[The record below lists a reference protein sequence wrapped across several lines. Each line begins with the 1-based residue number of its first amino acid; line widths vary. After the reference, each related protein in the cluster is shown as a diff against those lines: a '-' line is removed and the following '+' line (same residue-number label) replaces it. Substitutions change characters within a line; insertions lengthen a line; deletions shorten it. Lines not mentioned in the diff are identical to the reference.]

1 MNSTDYERLKA
12 KILEY
17 IRMNLKESRLQ
28 HTYRVAETAV
38 AMARREGADVRK
50 AEIAALLHDCARN
63 LSPEKLNSLVEELG
77 LPDRYR
83 DNVNLSHSK
92 VGAAFAGRL
101 FNIDEREILDAISYH
116 TTGRCRMTTLEKIV
130 FLADAIEP
138 GRDYPGVEAIRDA
151 AEESLDR
158 GCLKSLEGTI
168 EFLKAADKFI
178 DNDTIEAF
186 NDIKEKIG

>member
-63 LSPEKLNSLVEELG
+63 LPPEKLNSLVEELG

-83 DNVNLSHSK
+83 NNVNLSHSK

-101 FNIDEREILDAISYH
+101 FNIDDREILDAISYH

-168 EFLKAADKFI
+168 EFLKATDKFI

>member
-1 MNSTDYERLKA
+1 MNSTDYERLKE

-63 LSPEKLNSLVEELG
+63 LPPEKLNSLVEELG

-101 FNIDEREILDAISYH
+101 FNIDDREILDAISYH

-151 AEESLDR
+151 ADESLDR

>member
-1 MNSTDYERLKA
+1 MNSTDHERLKE

-50 AEIAALLHDCARN
+50 AEIAALLHDCARS
-63 LSPEKLNSLVEELG
+63 LPPEKLNSLVEESG

-101 FNIDEREILDAISYH
+101 FNIDDREILDAISYH

>member
-17 IRMNLKESRLQ
+17 IRNNLKESRLQ

-63 LSPEKLNSLVEELG
+63 LPPEKLNSLVEELG

-101 FNIDEREILDAISYH
+101 FNIDDREILDAISYH

>member
-1 MNSTDYERLKA
+1 MNSTDHERLKE

-28 HTYRVAETAV
+28 HIYRVAETAV

-63 LSPEKLNSLVEELG
+63 LPPEKLNSLVEELG

-101 FNIDEREILDAISYH
+101 FNIDDREILDAISYH

>member
-63 LSPEKLNSLVEELG
+63 LPPEKLNSLVEELG

-101 FNIDEREILDAISYH
+101 FNIDDREILDAISYH
-116 TTGRCRMTTLEKIV
+116 TTGRCGMTTLEKIV

>member
-1 MNSTDYERLKA
+1 MNSTDHERLKE

-50 AEIAALLHDCARN
+50 AEIAALLHYCARN

-101 FNIDEREILDAISYH
+101 FNIDDREILDAISYH

>member
-1 MNSTDYERLKA
+1 MNSTDHERLKE

-63 LSPEKLNSLVEELG
+63 LPPEKLNSLVEESG

-101 FNIDEREILDAISYH
+101 FNIDDREILDAISYH

>member
-1 MNSTDYERLKA
+1 MNSTDHERLKE

-38 AMARREGADVRK
+38 AMARREGVDVRK

-63 LSPEKLNSLVEELG
+63 LPPEKLNSLVEELG
-77 LPDRYR
+77 LPERYR

-101 FNIDEREILDAISYH
+101 FNIDDREILDAISYH

-138 GRDYPGVEAIRDA
+138 GRDYPGVEAIRKA
-151 AEESLDR
+151 AEKSLDK
-158 GCLKSLEGTI
+158 GCLMSLEGTI
-168 EFLKAADKFI
+168 GFLEAADKFI
-178 DNDTIEAF
+178 DTDTIDAF

>member
-1 MNSTDYERLKA
+1 MNSTDHERLKE

>member
-63 LSPEKLNSLVEELG
+63 LPPEKLNSLVEELG

-101 FNIDEREILDAISYH
+101 FNIDDREILDAISYH

>member
-17 IRMNLKESRLQ
+17 IRNNLKKSRLQ
-28 HTYRVAETAV
+28 HTFRVAETAV
-38 AMARREGADVRK
+38 AMAGREGADERR

-63 LSPEKLNSLVEELG
+63 LPAERLNSLVDELG
-77 LPDRYR
+77 LPERYR
-83 DNVNLSHSK
+83 NNVNLAHSK
-92 VGAAFAGRL
+92 V
-101 FNIDEREILDAISYH
+101 
-116 TTGRCRMTTLEKIV
+116 V

>member
-1 MNSTDYERLKA
+1 MNSTDHERLKE

-63 LSPEKLNSLVEELG
+63 LPPEKLNSLVEKLG

-101 FNIDEREILDAISYH
+101 FNIDDREILDAISYH

>member
-1 MNSTDYERLKA
+1 MNSTDHERLKE

-38 AMARREGADVRK
+38 TLARREGADVGK

-63 LSPEKLNSLVEELG
+63 LPPDRLNCLVEKLG

-92 VGAAFAGRL
+92 VGAAFARGV
-101 FNIDEREILDAISYH
+101 FNIEDREILDAISYH

>member
-1 MNSTDYERLKA
+1 MNSTDHERLKE

-63 LSPEKLNSLVEELG
+63 LPPEKLNSLVEELG

-83 DNVNLSHSK
+83 NNVNLSHSK

-101 FNIDEREILDAISYH
+101 FNIDDREILDAISYH

-178 DNDTIEAF
+178 DNDTIDAF

>member
-1 MNSTDYERLKA
+1 MNSTDHERLKE

-38 AMARREGADVRK
+38 AMARREGVDVRK

-63 LSPEKLNSLVEELG
+63 LPPEKLNSLVEELG

-101 FNIDEREILDAISYH
+101 FNIDDREILDAISYH

>member
-1 MNSTDYERLKA
+1 
-12 KILEY
+12 
-17 IRMNLKESRLQ
+17 MNLKESRLQ

-63 LSPEKLNSLVEELG
+63 LPPEKLNSLVEELK
-77 LPDRYR
+77 LPERYR

-101 FNIDEREILDAISYH
+101 FNIVDREILDAISYH

-138 GRDYPGVEAIRDA
+138 GRDYPGVEAIRKA
-151 AEESLDR
+151 AEKSLDK
-158 GCLKSLEGTI
+158 GCLMSLEGTI
-168 EFLKAADKFI
+168 GFLEAADKFI
-178 DNDTIEAF
+178 DTDTIDAF

>member
-1 MNSTDYERLKA
+1 MNSTDHERLKE

-38 AMARREGADVRK
+38 AMARRGGADVRK

-63 LSPEKLNSLVEELG
+63 LPPEKLNSLVEELG

-101 FNIDEREILDAISYH
+101 FNIDDREILDAISYH

-168 EFLKAADKFI
+168 EFLNAADKFI

>member
-1 MNSTDYERLKA
+1 MNSTDHEQLKE

-38 AMARREGADVRK
+38 VMAVKEGADVRK

-63 LSPEKLNSLVEELG
+63 LPPERLNTLVTELG

-92 VGAAFAGRL
+92 VGAAFARCV
-101 FNIDEREILDAISYH
+101 FAIEDRDILNAISYH
-116 TTGRCRMTTLEKIV
+116 TTGRCGMTTLEKIV

-138 GRDYPGVEAIRDA
+138 GRDYPGVEAIREA
-151 AEESLDR
+151 AAVSLDR
-158 GCLKSLEGTI
+158 GCLKSLGGTI
-168 EFLKAADKFI
+168 EFLESADKFI
-178 DNDTIEAF
+178 DKDTIDAF
-186 NDIKEKIG
+186 NDIKEKIR

>member
-1 MNSTDYERLKA
+1 MNSTDHERLKE

-50 AEIAALLHDCARN
+50 AGIAALLHDCARN
-63 LSPEKLNSLVEELG
+63 LPPEKLNSLVEELG

-101 FNIDEREILDAISYH
+101 FNIDDREILDAISYH

>member
-1 MNSTDYERLKA
+1 MNSTDHERLKE

-63 LSPEKLNSLVEELG
+63 LPPEKLNSLVEELG

-101 FNIDEREILDAISYH
+101 FNIDDREILDAISYH

-186 NDIKEKIG
+186 NYIKEKIG

>member
-17 IRMNLKESRLQ
+17 IRNNLKESRLQ
-28 HTYRVAETAV
+28 HTFRVAETAV
-38 AMARREGADVRK
+38 AMAGREGADERR

-63 LSPEKLNSLVEELG
+63 LPAERLNSLVDELG
-77 LPDRYR
+77 LPERYR
-83 DNVNLSHSK
+83 NNVNLAHSK
-92 VGAAFAGRL
+92 VGAAFAQSL
-101 FNIDEREILDAISYH
+101 FGIDDREILDAVSYH
-116 TTGRCRMTTLEKIV
+116 TTGRSGMTTLEKIV
-130 FLADAIEP
+130 FLADALEP

>member
-1 MNSTDYERLKA
+1 MNSTDHERLKE

-63 LSPEKLNSLVEELG
+63 LPTEKLNSLVEELG
-77 LPDRYR
+77 LPERYR

-101 FNIDEREILDAISYH
+101 FNIVDREILDAISYH

-138 GRDYPGVEAIRDA
+138 GRDYPGVEAIRKA
-151 AEESLDR
+151 AEKSLDK
-158 GCLKSLEGTI
+158 GCLMSLEGTI
-168 EFLKAADKFI
+168 GFLEAADKFI
-178 DNDTIEAF
+178 DTDTIDAF

>member
-63 LSPEKLNSLVEELG
+63 LPPEKLNSLVEELG

-101 FNIDEREILDAISYH
+101 FNIDDREILDAISYH

-168 EFLKAADKFI
+168 EFLKATDKFI

>member
-1 MNSTDYERLKA
+1 MNSTDHEKLKE

-17 IRMNLKESRLQ
+17 IRARLKESRLQ

-38 AMARREGADVRK
+38 AMALREGADVRK

-63 LSPEKLNSLVEELG
+63 LPSERLNSLVDELG
-77 LPDRYR
+77 LPRRYR

-92 VGAAFAGRL
+92 VGAAFADRL
-101 FNIDEREILDAISYH
+101 FDIEDREILDAISYH
-116 TTGRCRMTTLEKIV
+116 TTGRSGMGTLEKIV

>member
-1 MNSTDYERLKA
+1 MNSTDHERLKE

-38 AMARREGADVRK
+38 AMARREGADARK

-63 LSPEKLNSLVEELG
+63 LPPDRLNCFVEKLG

-101 FNIDEREILDAISYH
+101 FNIDDREILDAISYH

>member
-1 MNSTDYERLKA
+1 MNSTDHERLKE

-63 LSPEKLNSLVEELG
+63 LPAEKLNSLVEELG

-101 FNIDEREILDAISYH
+101 FNIDDREILDAISYH

>member
-1 MNSTDYERLKA
+1 MNSTDHERLKE

-38 AMARREGADVRK
+38 TMARREGADVGK

-63 LSPEKLNSLVEELG
+63 LPPEKLNSLVEELG

-92 VGAAFAGRL
+92 AGAAFAGRL
-101 FNIDEREILDAISYH
+101 FNIDDREILDAISYH

>member
-63 LSPEKLNSLVEELG
+63 LPPEKLNSLVEELG

-101 FNIDEREILDAISYH
+101 FNIDDREILDAISYH

-168 EFLKAADKFI
+168 EFLKAADNFI

>member
-1 MNSTDYERLKA
+1 MNSTDHERLKE

-63 LSPEKLNSLVEELG
+63 LPPEKLNSLVEELG

-101 FNIDEREILDAISYH
+101 FNIDDREILDAISYH

-138 GRDYPGVEAIRDA
+138 GRDYPDVEAIRDA

>member
-1 MNSTDYERLKA
+1 MNSTDHERLKE

-63 LSPEKLNSLVEELG
+63 LPTEKLNSLIEELG
-77 LPDRYR
+77 LPERYR

-101 FNIDEREILDAISYH
+101 FNIVDREILDAISYH

-138 GRDYPGVEAIRDA
+138 GRDYPGVEAIRKA
-151 AEESLDR
+151 AEKSLDK
-158 GCLKSLEGTI
+158 GCLMSLEGTI
-168 EFLKAADKFI
+168 GFLEAADKFI
-178 DNDTIEAF
+178 DTDTIDAF

>member
-17 IRMNLKESRLQ
+17 IRNNLKESRLQ
-28 HTYRVAETAV
+28 HTFRVAETAV
-38 AMARREGADVRK
+38 AMSGREGADERRAK
-50 AEIAALLHDCARN
+50 IAALLHDCARN
-63 LSPEKLNSLVEELG
+63 LPAQRLNSLVDELG
-77 LPDRYR
+77 LPERYR
-83 DNVNLSHSK
+83 NNVNLAHSK
-92 VGAAFAGRL
+92 VGAAFAQSL
-101 FNIDEREILDAISYH
+101 FGIDDREILDAVSYH
-116 TTGRCRMTTLEKIV
+116 TTTLEKIV

>member
-1 MNSTDYERLKA
+1 MNSTDHERLKE

-101 FNIDEREILDAISYH
+101 FNIDDREILDAISYH

>member
-1 MNSTDYERLKA
+1 MNSTDHERLKE

-50 AEIAALLHDCARN
+50 AEIAALLHYCARN

-92 VGAAFAGRL
+92 VGAAFAGGL
-101 FNIDEREILDAISYH
+101 FNIEDREILDAISYH

-138 GRDYPGVEAIRDA
+138 GRDYPGVEAIRKA
-151 AEESLDR
+151 AEKSLDK
-158 GCLKSLEGTI
+158 GCLMSLEGTI
-168 EFLKAADKFI
+168 GFLEAADKFI

>member
-1 MNSTDYERLKA
+1 MNSTDHERLKE

-63 LSPEKLNSLVEELG
+63 LPPEKLNSLVEELG

-83 DNVNLSHSK
+83 GNVNLSHSK

-101 FNIDEREILDAISYH
+101 FNIDDREILDAISYH

>member
-1 MNSTDYERLKA
+1 MNSTDHERLKE

-63 LSPEKLNSLVEELG
+63 LPPEKLNSLVEELG

-101 FNIDEREILDAISYH
+101 FNIDDREILDAISYH